1 MTVLDGFLS
10 RGGLYATVQPG
21 GLSTGLH
28 LLTETPGWYG
38 RIHGNPTAVGVGPH
52 NDRFQQT
59 ATPRSL
65 PGFLSTT
72 YGVDFFNRIHIKPS
86 ALAVGNLTS
95 VQSREVKVWNAFFT
109 PKALDNITP
118 SGDVT
123 GISISGATPPRVFGG
138 TEEVTF
144 TVVVDTAGATTID
157 AAYTFN
163 FTGANSPILPITGNR
178 AILWPFTPRVE
189 YSESLEWATDII
201 DTFNKEQ
208 RIALRTA
215 PRQSFAYR
223 HPLSAAEFSKAKA
236 IATGWTF
243 RVFGVPVWN
252 ERQRIAGLSAGATV
266 IPVDTTAADYRA
278 GGLAAI
284 WINNNDV
291 TGVEIDTVAAG
302 SITLKLPLARSYS
315 NVIVAPVRFCR
326 AFSGFDFSR
335 ITGRFTD
342 LSQEFQA
349 NDNVDLGYDPSETHR
364 DYPVL
369 EYCPLIVSPLSERIA
384 RDLDIFDNQS
394 GLVEV
399 DTVNSWV
406 RRRYTIAMLRANKAD
421 TWAMR
426 RWLHSRRGRQ
436 KAFWLPSFNDDLILA
451 QTTGLNPST
460 LTVKPF
466 GAVQFYD
473 GKLDLR
479 IVLNDGRRF
488 FAQVITA
495 TVDSNGN
502 EQLGLGSA
510 LISPPISPSDVKQI
524 AIMSLVRFDADKITI
539 NYDSAG
545 FASMTVSAIEVP
557 DL

>member
-1 MTVLDGFLS
+1 ML
-10 RGGLYATVQPG
+10 
-21 GLSTGLH
+21 
-28 LLTETPGWYG
+28 
-38 RIHGNPTAVGVGPH
+38 
-52 NDRFQQT
+52 
-59 ATPRSL
+59 
-65 PGFLSTT
+65 
-72 YGVDFFNRIHIKPS
+72 
-86 ALAVGNLTS
+86 
-95 VQSREVKVWNAFFT
+95 
-109 PKALDNITP
+109 
-118 SGDVT
+118 
-123 GISISGATPPRVFGG
+123 
-138 TEEVTF
+138 
-144 TVVVDTAGATTID
+144 
-157 AAYTFN
+157 
-163 FTGANSPILPITGNR
+163 
-178 AILWPFTPRVE
+178 
-189 YSESLEWATDII
+189 
-201 DTFNKEQ
+201 
-208 RIALRTA
+208 
-215 PRQSFAYR
+215 
-223 HPLSAAEFSKAKA
+223 
-236 IATGWTF
+236 
-243 RVFGVPVWN
+243 
-252 ERQRIAGLSAGATV
+252 
-266 IPVDTTAADYRA
+266 
-278 GGLAAI
+278 
-284 WINNNDV
+284 
-291 TGVEIDTVAAG
+291 
-302 SITLKLPLARSYS
+302 
-315 NVIVAPVRFCR
+315 
-326 AFSGFDFSR
+326 SR

-349 NDNVDLGYDPSETHR
+349 NDNVDLGYDPSETYR

-436 KAFWLPSFNDDLILA
+436 KAFWLPSFSNDLTLA

-466 GAVQFYD
+466 GAVQFYG

-488 FAQVITA
+488 FAQVTSA
-495 TVDSNGN
+495 TVDGNGD
-502 EQLGLGSA
+502 EQLGLGTF
-510 LISPPISPSDVKQI
+510 LTSPPISPSDVKQI